1 MSHTSVVFHR
11 KVDELPNPMGTYY
24 FDARQIVAT
33 HLATEILLHE
43 STNMI
48 VVPAL
53 PDGCGV
59 FSIFLAQYIS
69 SCDRHFIICW

>member
-1 MSHTSVVFHR
+1 MHTSVVFHR
-11 KVDELPNPMGTYY
+11 KVDELPNLMGTYY
-24 FDARQIVAT
+24 FDPRQVVAT

-43 STNMI
+43 LTNMI

-59 FSIFLAQYIS
+59 FIIILAQHIS
-69 SCDRHFIICW
+69 IWARHLIIC